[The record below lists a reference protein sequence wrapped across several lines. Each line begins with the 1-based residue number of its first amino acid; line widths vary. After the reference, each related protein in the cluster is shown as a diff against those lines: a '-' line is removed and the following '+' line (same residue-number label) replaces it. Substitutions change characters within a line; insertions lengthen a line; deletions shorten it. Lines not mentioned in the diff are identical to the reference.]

1 MTSTMTAR
9 ASVTKFTLSIV
20 AILSLS
26 ACAPAVIHSP
36 VEMAPIAAAARQ
48 PSRVL
53 SNPVNIKLDT
63 GYSRSLPAGS
73 QWTKVGTIQQ
83 GDVYKRNQDIFTLE
97 GTHVHE
103 AYLVVAGNR
112 LTGFYLPVER
122 AFSELQQKVDFNFN

>member
-1 MTSTMTAR
+1 MTALSS
-9 ASVTKFTLSIV
+9 ATKFILSI
-20 AILSLS
+20 ATILSLT
-26 ACAPAVIHSP
+26 ACAPAVIHAP
-36 VEMAPIAAAARQ
+36 VEMTPIAAEARQ
-48 PSRVL
+48 PAKVL
-53 SNPVNIKLDT
+53 SGPVSINLDT

-122 AFSELQQKVDFNFN
+122 AFSALQQKVDFKLN